1 MPQTTIQ
8 TTVLNE
14 FIPAIR
20 NVDFGQNLEEKFRV
34 SLSIGLFV
42 ERVISL
48 EKASELSGKTM
59 SQFVDILISKNIS
72 WNEYTQEHLVQDEL
86 AIEKYLH
93 EKECDRR

>member
-8 TTVLNE
+8 ATVLNE
-14 FIPAIR
+14 FIPVIQ
-20 NVDFGQNLEEKFRV
+20 NVDFGKNLEEKFRL

-48 EKASELSGKTM
+48 KKASELSGKTM
-59 SQFVDILISKNIS
+59 SQFVDILISKNIP

-86 AIEKYLH
+86 AIKKYLQD
-93 EKECDRR
+93 KEYDS

>member
-8 TTVLNE
+8 AKVLNE
-14 FIPAIR
+14 FIPIIQ
-20 NVDFGQNLEEKFRV
+20 NVDFGKNLEEKFRL

-59 SQFVDILISKNIS
+59 SQFVDILISKNIA

-86 AIEKYLH
+86 AIKKYLQD
-93 EKECDRR
+93 KEYDS